1 MNKNFLKKC
10 PGVALAVICA
20 AGLTAC
26 GGGGG
31 NSVAGTYTM
40 SSMEISGMTMDL
52 ENFASAA
59 GMDADDINITLE
71 LNTDGSF
78 VLDMEALDGGVV
90 EGTWEGDTDSVDLT
104 SDGETINCDVDGGV
118 ITMAEPSTGMSLV
131 FEK

>member
-1 MNKNFLKKC
+1 M
-10 PGVALAVICA
+10 A
-20 AGLTAC
+20 AAALTAC

-40 SSMEISGMTMDL
+40 SSMEISGITMDL
-52 ENFASAA
+52 EDFASAA
-59 GMDADDINITLE
+59 GVDADDVNITLE

-104 SDGETINCDVDGGV
+104 SEGETINCDVDGGV
-118 ITMAEPSTGMSLV
+118 ITMAEPSSGMSLV

>member
-26 GGGGG
+26 GGGG

-40 SSMEISGMTMDL
+40 SSMEISGITMDL
-52 ENFASAA
+52 EDFASAA
-59 GMDADDINITLE
+59 GVDADDVNITLE
-71 LNTDGSF
+71 LNADGSF

-104 SDGETINCDVDGGV
+104 SEGETINCDVDGGV
-118 ITMAEPSTGMSLV
+118 ITMAEPSSGMSLV